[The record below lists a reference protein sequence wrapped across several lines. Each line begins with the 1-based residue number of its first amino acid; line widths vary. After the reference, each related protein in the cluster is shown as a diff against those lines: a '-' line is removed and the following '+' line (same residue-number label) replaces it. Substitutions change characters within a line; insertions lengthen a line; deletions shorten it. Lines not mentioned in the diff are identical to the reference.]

1 MVSRHRVLAIGA
13 AVGLALSVLVLG
25 AESNAPSGGAAS
37 YTYKY
42 DSVNRLSLPE
52 LLAKYRDKDWEIK
65 GIFPNEKG
73 HLGTYRVGDLIG
85 GGNIQFSIGP
95 VGLDGV
101 GYYVQEKPFSRGQPV
116 IPVLCL
122 MDNGRVVERL
132 PFDKGYC

>member
-13 AVGLALSVLVLG
+13 AVGLALSVSVLG
-25 AESNAPSGGAAS
+25 ADSNATDGGKAP
-37 YTYKY
+37 YKY
-42 DSVNRLSLPE
+42 DSVNRLSLQE
-52 LLAKYRDKDWEIK
+52 LLGKYRDKNWEIK
-65 GIFPNEKG
+65 GIFPNENG
-73 HLGTYRVGDLIG
+73 HLGTYRVGDFIG
-85 GGNIQFSIGP
+85 GGNIHFSIGP

-101 GYYVQEKPFSRGQPV
+101 GYFVQEKPFSRGQPV